1 MTELQ
6 ILSAVK
12 NNGDRISFTKLLSLN
27 CCDPEPY
34 ASHDKALIKSLI
46 SAGYLR
52 GGVRAY
58 ATISMT
64 DEGRK
69 YLAQLISEEDLATQ
83 AKEELS
89 KQKAQEEEQ
98 QRFENKLAILNALIP
113 IGTFLLGA
121 LFGYL
126 ADLLRLFLK

>member
-12 NNGDRISFTKLLSLN
+12 NSGDRISFTKLPSLN

-34 ASHDKALIKSLI
+34 ASHDNALINSLI

-69 YLAQLISEEDLATQ
+69 YLAKLISEEDLAAQ

-89 KQKAQEEEQ
+89 KQKAKEEEQ